1 MVYCVKF
8 FNSVNY
14 VKKRR
19 RSPGPSWRGFE
30 DRGARTSCLER
41 CGKSACSK
49 SNLWR
54 QFWPDSSFSG
64 LRVSSRDSLRLFDR
78 CSLHNKLFGAITKVS
93 GILETTKGDISILIH
108 QEPLLGELPDV
119 RQIADF
125 MKLYGFSPL
134 TGKRFAWV
142 GRSLEVA
149 IFDARPANFVLVDG
163 TPIPF
168 DLITLPISQV
178 SGLPMSKY
186 PPRFFPPAAKLLA
199 TL

>member
-1 MVYCVKF
+1 MGGA
-8 FNSVNY
+8 SR
-14 VKKRR
+14 KKIPRKLLD
-19 RSPGPSWRGFE
+19 SWGPH
-30 DRGARTSCLER
+30 RGARTSCLER

-64 LRVSSRDSLRLFDR
+64 SRVSSRDSLRLFDR
-78 CSLHNKLFGAITKVS
+78 WSLHNKLFGAITKVS

-149 IFDARPANFVLVDG
+149 IFDA
-163 TPIPF
+163 PF

-178 SGLPMSKY
+178 SGLPLSKY
-186 PPRFFPPAAKLLA
+186 PPPLLSTRYQLLA

>member
-1 MVYCVKF
+1 
-8 FNSVNY
+8 
-14 VKKRR
+14 
-19 RSPGPSWRGFE
+19 
-30 DRGARTSCLER
+30 
-41 CGKSACSK
+41 
-49 SNLWR
+49 
-54 QFWPDSSFSG
+54 
-64 LRVSSRDSLRLFDR
+64 
-78 CSLHNKLFGAITKVS
+78 
-93 GILETTKGDISILIH
+93 LETTKGDISILIH
-108 QEPLLGELPDV
+108 QEPLLGELPDE

-178 SGLPMSKY
+178 SGLPLSK
-186 PPRFFPPAAKLLA
+186 
-199 TL
+199 